1 VHDKNSGARDEVH
14 ERVINV
20 RKLVALDIV
29 FHGYRFIL
37 LEFGL
42 GVPAMIALGLFVLS
56 RALIGGER
64 PSVGGIALG
73 AYVLSLALNYL
84 PLLLHAIDLARKRSA
99 HSEVERELEERGRA
113 ARRYGTQQLLLLV
126 PLAVFVLAIVQ
137 AARGPSH
144 PTKR

>member
-1 VHDKNSGARDEVH
+1 VHDNDGGARAEFH

-20 RKLVALDIV
+20 RKLVELDIV

-42 GVPAMIALGLFVLS
+42 GTPALIALGVFVLS
-56 RALIGGER
+56 RAVTTSGSL
-64 PSVGGIALG
+64 SVGAIAFG
-73 AYVLSLALNYL
+73 AYALSLALNYL

-99 HSEVERELEERGRA
+99 QSEVASELEERGRA